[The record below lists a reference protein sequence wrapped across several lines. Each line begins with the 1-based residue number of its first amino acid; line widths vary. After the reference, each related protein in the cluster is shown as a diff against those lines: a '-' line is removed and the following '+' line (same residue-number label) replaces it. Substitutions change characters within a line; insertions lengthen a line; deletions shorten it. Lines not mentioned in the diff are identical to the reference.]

1 MTELVNIRSAR
12 KPERVEDYPFDSS
25 VPYINIQAL
34 ETETPNKF
42 AGESSFIIGE
52 KDLVIVKDG
61 YRSGKVFFAQE
72 GIAASTL
79 AILSPMNNNV
89 RMDYLYCYLSYCYD
103 EFQNRLR
110 GTAIGHLDMNF
121 LKQLT
126 IPLPDLTTQGKIA
139 EKYQSIEKLANE
151 LKGQSQRLKDLSI
164 KLGNNEL
171 KNNSDKLTE
180 QVELM
185 LKSWLH
191 ELFKKI
197 V

>member
-1 MTELVNIRSAR
+1 MVDSVYKESAREVVLTELVNIRSAR

-89 RMDYLYCYLSYCYD
+89 RMDYLYCYLSY
-103 EFQNRLR
+103 
-110 GTAIGHLDMNF
+110 M
-121 LKQLT
+121 
-126 IPLPDLTTQGKIA
+126 
-139 EKYQSIEKLANE
+139 
-151 LKGQSQRLKDLSI
+151 
-164 KLGNNEL
+164 
-171 KNNSDKLTE
+171 
-180 QVELM
+180 
-185 LKSWLH
+185 
-191 ELFKKI
+191 
-197 V
+197 